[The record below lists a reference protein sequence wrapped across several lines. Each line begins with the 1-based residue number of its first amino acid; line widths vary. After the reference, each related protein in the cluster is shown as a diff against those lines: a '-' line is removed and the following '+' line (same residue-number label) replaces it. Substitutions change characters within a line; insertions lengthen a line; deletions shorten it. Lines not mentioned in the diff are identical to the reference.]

1 MPARTLL
8 HVFSTFTTGGPQ
20 IRFAALANHFG
31 RAYRHLVV
39 AMDGV
44 TTAKQLVAREIELE
58 LLPIL
63 TERGNTWRNL
73 REIAKTLARVQPDL
87 LITSNW
93 GAIEWAIANLLRSV
107 RHLHLEDGFGP
118 EEAERQFA
126 RRIWTRRLVLRRST
140 VVVPSRRLFDIAL
153 KVWRV
158 PKKHLL
164 YLPNGIDC
172 GRFNRHPD
180 PIFAARLGIR
190 DDDLPVIGTVARLGP
205 EKNLHRLIDAFA
217 GVLLERPAVLAIVGD
232 GPERAALSAHA
243 AALGIERSV
252 VFTGTCSNPERLL
265 PSFSIFAISS
275 DTEQMP
281 LSVLEAMAAGRAVV
295 ATDVGDIREMLAPEN
310 HPFVVQRD
318 ATILG
323 TALRALLADERR
335 ASSIGRAN
343 AHRARALFDQE
354 VMFTKYRAL
363 FDGNR
368 PVRSTATR
376 AA

>member
-1 MPARTLL
+1 MTTRTLL
-8 HVFSTFTTGGPQ
+8 HVFSTFTAGGPQ

-31 RAYRHLVV
+31 RAFRHIVV
-39 AMDGV
+39 AMDGA
-44 TTAKQLVAREIELE
+44 TTATRLVASEIELE
-58 LLPIL
+58 LLPVL

-73 REIAKTLARVQPDL
+73 SEIAKTLARIQPDL

-93 GAIEWAIANLLRSV
+93 GSIEWAIVNLLRST
-107 RHLHLEDGFGP
+107 RHLHLEDGFGA
-118 EEAERQFA
+118 EEAERQFT

-140 VVVPSRRLFDIAL
+140 VVVPSRRLYDVAL
-153 KVWRV
+153 NVWRL

-172 GRFNRHPD
+172 RRFDRKPD

-190 DDDLPVIGTVARLGP
+190 DDDVPVIGTVARLGP

-217 GVLLERPAVLAIVGD
+217 GVLVDRPAVLAIVGD
-232 GPERAALSAHA
+232 GPERQSLRAHA
-243 AALGIERSV
+243 TALGIGPSV
-252 VFTGTCSNPERLL
+252 VFTGMCPNPERLL
-265 PSFSIFAISS
+265 PSFNIFAISS

-281 LSVLEAMAAGRAVV
+281 LSVLEAMASGRAVV

-310 HPFVVQRD
+310 HPFVVQKD
-318 ATILG
+318 
-323 TALRALLADERR
+323 TALLSGALRDLLADQRR
-335 ASSIGRAN
+335 AFSIGRAN
-343 AHRARALFDQE
+343 AHRAQTLFDQE

-363 FDGNR
+363 FDGNST
-368 PVRSTATR
+368 VRMTAPR